1 MPDGN
6 DIPTLRRIL
15 RDTKSVAVVGLSAN
29 WYRPSFFA
37 AKYLIDHGYQVI
49 PVTPAYEEVLGE
61 PCVPSVRELP
71 EAPDVVD
78 CFRRA
83 EEIPAIAE
91 QAVAVG
97 AKVLWMQ
104 LGIVNEEAAR
114 IARDGGARSGDGPLH
129 EDRVCAPVR
138 RAQLRRGEHADRLR
152 QAPAPRPVLSRTRPD
167 GRPDGADR
175 AEPGGGRGGRGRGR
189 RGSGPDRT
197 GGPHD
202 GRTRRA
208 ALPPGT

>member
-15 RDTKSVAVVGLSAN
+15 RDAKSVAVVGLSAN

-37 AKYLIDHGYQVI
+37 AKYLIDHGYRVI

-61 PCVPSVRELP
+61 PCVASVRELP

-97 AKVLWMQ
+97 AKVA
-104 LGIVNEEAAR
+104 VDAAR
-114 IARDGGARSGDGPLH
+114 HRERGSGPDRTRRGARGGYGSLH
-129 EDRVCAPVR
+129 EDRVRAPVR
-138 RAQLRRGEHADRLR
+138 RAQLRRG
-152 QAPAPRPVLSRTRPD
+152 
-167 GRPDGADR
+167 
-175 AEPGGGRGGRGRGR
+175 
-189 RGSGPDRT
+189 
-197 GGPHD
+197 
-202 GRTRRA
+202 
-208 ALPPGT
+208 

>member
-37 AKYLIDHGYQVI
+37 AKYLID
-49 PVTPAYEEVLGE
+49 P
-61 PCVPSVRELP
+61 RLP
-71 EAPDVVD
+71 GNPGDPGLRGGA
-78 CFRRA
+78 RRA
-83 EEIPAIAE
+83 LRPERARASRSAGRGGLLSAGGGDPGIAE

-114 IARDGGARSGDGPLH
+114 IARDGGL
-129 EDRVCAPVR
+129 EVVMDRWP
-138 RAQLRRGEHADRLR
+138 
-152 QAPAPRPVLSRTRPD
+152 
-167 GRPDGADR
+167 
-175 AEPGGGRGGRGRGR
+175 
-189 RGSGPDRT
+189 
-197 GGPHD
+197 
-202 GRTRRA
+202 
-208 ALPPGT
+208 